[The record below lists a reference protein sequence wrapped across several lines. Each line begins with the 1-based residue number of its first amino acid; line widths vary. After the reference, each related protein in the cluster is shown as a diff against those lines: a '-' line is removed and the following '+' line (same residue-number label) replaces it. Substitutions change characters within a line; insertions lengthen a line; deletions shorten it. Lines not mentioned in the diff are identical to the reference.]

1 MYQNFETLN
10 GLIEYLQ
17 ELAEQETAGGM
28 SVGELPV
35 AIAHQQSW
43 PLAEKVAAV
52 TVADRDGM
60 KVWLAASP
68 SYDLDYAPCNAWEGG
83 IEGLDF
89 CDEDEDEEDW

>member
-10 GLIEYLQ
+10 DLIEYLQ
-17 ELAEQETAGGM
+17 ELAEQETVGGM

-43 PLAEKVAAV
+43 PLAEAIGAV

-60 KVWLAASP
+60 KVWLAATP
-68 SYDLDYAPCNAWEGG
+68 THDLDYAPRSAWEGG
-83 IEGLDF
+83 IEGVDW
-89 CDEDEDEEDW
+89 EDEEW